1 MIILKKFAGD
11 GLRTLCLA
19 YREIDQQFFDEWFM
33 RYRNSAI
40 QNNCVDERL
49 FDELET
55 NLILIG
61 ATGVEDKL
69 QDGVSKTIQ
78 NLSMAGIKIWVLTG
92 DKQGDYILKF
102 FKNLIKLVLFRN
114 SYQYWLLVPITNWWY
129 GRGVYSGCDWKE
141 WC

>member
-114 SYQYWLLVPITNWWY
+114 SYQYWLLVPITN
-129 GRGVYSGCDWKE
+129 
-141 WC
+141 